1 MQYTRYNRGHKTEGG
16 LDDAACAAPVARN
29 CGAAPRARGSRMR
42 SPRRILPY
50 SNSRTA
56 YVEYEPGVIDAAN
69 DVIRIV
75 RQAAPWMH
83 VEHIGS
89 TAVPG
94 CAGKGIVDLMALYP
108 AGRLEDAR
116 EVLDQLGFQHQK
128 SGHIF
133 PETRPMRV
141 GAIGHAGKRY
151 QLHVHVIAMDDPEV
165 ASLRRFRDVLKG
177 DATLR
182 DAYQAKKLAILK
194 SGVNKPA
201 DYTYAKGEFIRSV
214 LGNG

>member
-1 MQYTRYNRGHKTEGG
+1 
-16 LDDAACAAPVARN
+16 
-29 CGAAPRARGSRMR
+29 MR

-50 SNSRTA
+50 SISHTA
-56 YVEYEPGVIDAAN
+56 YVDYESGVVGAAN
-69 DVIRIV
+69 EVIRFV

-116 EVLDQLGFQHQK
+116 AVLDQLGFQHQK
-128 SGHIF
+128 SGHVF
-133 PETRPMRV
+133 PEARPMRV
-141 GAIGHAGKRY
+141 GAIEHDGKRY
-151 QLHVHVIAMDDPEV
+151 RLHVHVIAMDDAEV
-165 ASLRRFRDVLKG
+165 ASLRRFRDVLRA
-177 DATLR
+177 DAALR

-214 LGNG
+214 IGEA

>member
-1 MQYTRYNRGHKTEGG
+1 
-16 LDDAACAAPVARN
+16 
-29 CGAAPRARGSRMR
+29 MR

-50 SNSRTA
+50 SISRTA
-56 YVEYEPGVIDAAN
+56 YVEYEPGVVGAAN
-69 DVIRIV
+69 EVIQFI

-116 EVLDQLGFQHQK
+116 AVLDELGFQHQK
-128 SGHIF
+128 SGHVF
-133 PETRPMRV
+133 PEARPMRV
-141 GAIGHAGKRY
+141 GAIEHDGKRY
-151 QLHVHVIAMDDPEV
+151 RLHVHVIAMNDPEV
-165 ASLRRFRDVLKG
+165 ASLRRFRDVLRA
-177 DATLR
+177 DTALR

-214 LGNG
+214 IGGS

>member
-1 MQYTRYNRGHKTEGG
+1 MK
-16 LDDAACAAPVARN
+16 
-29 CGAAPRARGSRMR
+29 

-50 SNSRTA
+50 STSHTA
-56 YVEYEPGVIDAAN
+56 YVEYEPGVIGAAN
-69 DVIRIV
+69 ETIRLI
-75 RQAAPWMH
+75 QQSAPWMH

-108 AGRLEDAR
+108 TGKLEAAR
-116 EVLDQLGFQHQK
+116 DMLDQLGFQHQK
-128 SGHIF
+128 SGHVF
-133 PETRPMRV
+133 PEARPMRV
-141 GAIGHAGKRY
+141 GAIDHDGKRY
-151 QLHVHVIAMDDPEV
+151 RLHVHVIAMDDAEV
-165 ASLRRFRDVLKG
+165 ASLRRFRDVLRA
-177 DATLR
+177 DSALR

-214 LGNG
+214 IGDR

>member
-1 MQYTRYNRGHKTEGG
+1 MK
-16 LDDAACAAPVARN
+16 
-29 CGAAPRARGSRMR
+29 
-42 SPRRILPY
+42 SPGRILPY
-50 SNSRTA
+50 SISRTV
-56 YVEYEPGVIDAAN
+56 YVEYEPGVIGAAN
-69 DVIRIV
+69 DVIRV
-75 RQAAPWMH
+75 VEQAAPWMH
-83 VEHIGS
+83 AEHIGS

-128 SGHIF
+128 SGHVF
-133 PETRPMRV
+133 PEARPMRV
-141 GAIGHAGKRY
+141 GAIEHGGKRY
-151 QLHVHVIAMDDPEV
+151 RLHVHVIAMDDPEV
-165 ASLRRFRDVLKG
+165 ASLRRFRDVLRA
-177 DATLR
+177 DAALR

-194 SGVNKPA
+194 SGFNEPA